1 MGLSKGKIN
10 IQKLNRRLEHMKYL
24 DVLQIIILKWSEG
37 MDMIYLA
44 KQKENWRCSKKI
56 LFQLLLE

>member
-44 KQKENWRCSKKI
+44 KQKEN
-56 LFQLLLE
+56 

>member
-1 MGLSKGKIN
+1 
-10 IQKLNRRLEHMKYL
+10 MKYL